1 MYYKEFLR
9 VRHALLWYLIGL
21 VATALFI
28 TIINLASG
36 SHVSVMVGDVP
47 KVPAKVEAVPW
58 VALFAGAGFLAAIMA
73 TIFGSTLSQEAD
85 HLALAW
91 TKPRSRTEYATTVM
105 LVDAAGIV
113 TSQLLAFAFILGVL
127 LVLAHNDVRLV
138 AGRNDLFDLAR
149 FMLFPLAW
157 YGLIVALSA
166 RLRNR
171 AGVVQGLI
179 WPASFVFAGFVVAP
193 VPPVMHE
200 IIVLVNYLNPIV
212 YTSYVDV
219 ASGTHV
225 NATPA
230 NGLMLASA
238 GASTLALAAYV
249 VLCWFVATAQWRK
262 LEA

>member
-1 MYYKEFLR
+1 MYYKELLR
-9 VRHALLWYLIGL
+9 VRHALLLYLIGL
-21 VATALFI
+21 VVTALFI
-28 TIINLASG
+28 TIVNLASG
-36 SHVSVMVGDVP
+36 SHVSVTVGDVP

-73 TIFGSTLSQEAD
+73 TVFGSTLSQEAD

-113 TSQLLAFAFILGVL
+113 ISQLLAFAFILGVL

-179 WPASFVFAGFVVAP
+179 WPASFVLAGFIVAP

-200 IIVLVNYLNPIV
+200 IIVLANYLNPLV
-212 YTSYVDV
+212 YTSYVDTV
-219 ASGTHV
+219 SATHV
-225 NATPA
+225 NATP
-230 NGLMLASA
+230 NGLILASA

-249 VLCWFVATAQWRK
+249 VICWFVATSQWRK